1 VIPGSGAPALD
12 AVINDMLDRL
22 RDKVPPD
29 PPPADPFLPPTS
41 LRLLSVAER
50 PTGLAN
56 RLGNETR
63 GSLGPLSWKGGRL
76 EASVLFQVWG
86 TQETAADTAALT
98 VHGALSGARDALR
111 GEGFLRVEGADFSP
125 AELDTDVGGWRK
137 TASYRVL
144 YEYRYLDV
152 ESADSLIVRIPAHAD
167 QEELNSPARETT
179 VVTGSTARW
188 DNEESLLVSVRGP
201 GGVLGLSVLSFV
213 PAAMPSG
220 PVVVRRTFDGAAG
233 PEDVFADLAS
243 FLPAVSGPAPASR
256 HARIEYPSLNDFL
269 TDLGAPAD
277 SVELGDWNVDTLPDA
292 YQIHTRTFPQAVE
305 MPRFADRFEI
315 VPPAA
320 ALDQTA
326 VLYLRVER

>member
-1 VIPGSGAPALD
+1 LG
-12 AVINDMLDRL
+12 AVIDDMLDRL
-22 RDKVPPD
+22 RDKVPLD

-56 RLGNETR
+56 RLGNETV

-86 TQETAADTAALT
+86 AQEAAADTAALT
-98 VHGALSGARDALR
+98 VHSALSGARDALR
-111 GEGFLRVEGADFSP
+111 SEGFLRVDGADFSP
-125 AELDTDVGGWRK
+125 AEQDTDVGGWRK

-144 YEYRYLDV
+144 YEYRYLDT

-167 QEELNSPARETT
+167 QEELDSPARETT
-179 VVTGSTARW
+179 VVTGGTARW
-188 DNEESLLVSVRGP
+188 DDEESLLFSARGP
-201 GGVLGLSVLSFV
+201 GGILGLSVLAFV
-213 PAAMPSG
+213 PGTVPSG
-220 PVVVRRTFDGAAG
+220 QIILRRTFDGAAG
-233 PEDVFADLAS
+233 PEDVFADLAA
-243 FLPAVSGPAPASR
+243 FLPAVAGPQPASR
-256 HARIEYPSLNDFL
+256 HARIDYPSLTAFL
-269 TDLGAPAD
+269 TDLGVPAD
-277 SVELGDWNVDTLPDA
+277 SVELGDWDVDTLPDT
-292 YQIHTRTFPQAVE
+292 YQIHTRAFPQAVE
-305 MPRFADRFEI
+305 LPRFADRFEI